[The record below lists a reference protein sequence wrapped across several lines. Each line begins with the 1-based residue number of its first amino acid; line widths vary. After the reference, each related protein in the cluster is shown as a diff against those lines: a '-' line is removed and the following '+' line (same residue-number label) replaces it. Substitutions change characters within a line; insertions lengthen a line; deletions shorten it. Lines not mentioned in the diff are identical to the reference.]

1 MISKKME
8 NMVANSS
15 AIRAMFEEGNRLA
28 GIYGKENV
36 FDFSLGNPNVPAPAS
51 VKDAIIALLDAEDPV
66 VLHGYT
72 NSNAG
77 YEDVRQAVAESLNE
91 RFGTAFSANNITMTV
106 GAAGGLNVVLK
117 SLLNPGDEVVVFAPY
132 FGEYK

>member
-28 GIYGKENV
+28 KIYGSENV
-36 FDFSLGNPNVPAPAS
+36 FDFSLGNPNVPAPDA
-51 VKDAIIALLDAEDPV
+51 VKYAIKELLDEEDPV

-77 YEDVRQAVAESLNE
+77 YEDVRIAIADSLNE
-91 RFGTAFSANNITMTV
+91 RFCTHFCSKNNTMPV
-106 GAAGGLNVVLK
+106 GETGGLNVI
-117 SLLNPGDEVVVFAPY
+117 
-132 FGEYK
+132 

>member
-1 MISKKME
+1 M
-8 NMVANSS
+8 ANSS

-28 GIYGKENV
+28 KIYGPENV

-51 VKDAIIALLDAEDPV
+51 VKQAIIELLDEEDPV

-77 YEDVRQAVAESLNE
+77 YEDVRQAVAESLNS
-91 RFGTAFSANNITMTV
+91 RSGRHLRQRTS
-106 GAAGGLNVVLK
+106 
-117 SLLNPGDEVVVFAPY
+117 P
-132 FGEYK
+132 

>member
-28 GIYGKENV
+28 KIYGAENV
-36 FDFSLGNPNVPAPAS
+36 FDFSLGNPNVPAPEA
-51 VKDAIIALLDAEDPV
+51 VKKAIIELLDEEDPV

-77 YEDVRQAVAESLNE
+77 YEDVRQAVAESLNK
-91 RFGTAFSANNITMTV
+91 RFGTAFAAQNITMTV
-106 GAAGGLNVVLK
+106 GAAGGLNVILK
-117 SLLNPGDEVVVFAPY
+117 AL
-132 FGEYK
+132 